1 MSDVRGG
8 SQASFV
14 SQSQYSESIVLN
26 PDDAEPDIFKT
37 EDTPLKAPYPTKV
50 RYVIITVNSEIFG
63 RGLLSPIMLK
73 IGSYMS
79 ALVLLNLLNELRKRD
94 KMRGF
99 SSILPPFRNKF
110 NKFNNT
116 GA

>member
-63 RGLLSPIMLK
+63 KVLFSPIMLK
-73 IGSYMS
+73 
-79 ALVLLNLLNELRKRD
+79 
-94 KMRGF
+94 
-99 SSILPPFRNKF
+99 
-110 NKFNNT
+110 
-116 GA
+116 